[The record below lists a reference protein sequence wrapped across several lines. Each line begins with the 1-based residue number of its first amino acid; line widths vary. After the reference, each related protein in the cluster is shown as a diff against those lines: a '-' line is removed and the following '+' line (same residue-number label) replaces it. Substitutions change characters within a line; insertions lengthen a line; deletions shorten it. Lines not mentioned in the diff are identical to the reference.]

1 VLLEYEQMD
10 FQPMMIQELQ
20 RSAVVVDHQYFV
32 EDHSK
37 TCHEQYPEAKAK
49 GQKMKMLEGYPTK
62 IVPQLVE
69 DQVVQS
75 RQRQLYPPQFFV

>member
-1 VLLEYEQMD
+1 VHYYYNVAKGGVSSSEKVLLEYEQMD
-10 FQPMMIQELQ
+10 FQSMTIQELQ

-49 GQKMKMLEGYPTK
+49 GQKMKMLEG
-62 IVPQLVE
+62 
-69 DQVVQS
+69 
-75 RQRQLYPPQFFV
+75 